1 MEMNFKPVSK
11 KQERVWI
18 KLMNYGSK
26 LGCHQLS
33 ERSFFCKGFQFPL
46 CARCTGIVIGEILLA
61 PLSLL
66 FFETPYWVSIIFISI
81 MAIDGG
87 LQYFNILQS
96 NNIRRLITG
105 ILAGYGYTNLLI
117 FFIKLI
123 INLLK

>member
-33 ERSFFCKGFQFPL
+33 ERSFFYKGFQFPL
-46 CARCTGIVIGEILLA
+46 CARCTGIVIGEIFLA

-66 FFETPYWVSIIFISI
+66 FFETPYWVSIIFILI

>member
-33 ERSFFCKGFQFPL
+33 ERSFFYKGFQFPL
-46 CARCTGIVIGEILLA
+46 CARCTGIVIGEIFLA

-66 FFETPYWVSIIFISI
+66 FFETPYWVSIIFILI

-87 LQYFNILQS
+87 LQYLNILQS

>member
-1 MEMNFKPVSK
+1 VEMNFKPVSK
-11 KQERVWI
+11 KQERFWI

-33 ERSFFCKGFQFPL
+33 ERSFFYKGFQFPL
-46 CARCTGIVIGEILLA
+46 CARCTGIVIGEILFA

-66 FFETPYWVSIIFISI
+66 FFETPYWVSIIFILI

>member
-1 MEMNFKPVSK
+1 MNFKPVSK

-33 ERSFFCKGFQFPL
+33 KRSFFYKGFQFPL

-66 FFETPYWVSIIFISI
+66 FFETPYWVSIIFILI